1 MHGGKKDITYLRK
14 EYYKNRNVRK
24 KGAGGGEASWKLKDM
39 IETMTYSKEEFRSDS
54 REAPES

>member
-14 EYYKNRNVRK
+14 EYYKKRNVRK
-24 KGAGGGEASWKLKDM
+24 KEGGEASWKLKDM

-54 REAPES
+54 RKAPES

>member
-14 EYYKNRNVRK
+14 EYYKKRNLRK
-24 KGAGGGEASWKLKDM
+24 KEGGEASWKLKDM

-54 REAPES
+54 RKAPES